1 MKIETNKIYCEDNK
15 ITMSNMED
23 NSIDIVLTSPPY
35 NSTDS
40 KHRQNSTTDL
50 YSKRYDSYNDFKDLG
65 EYISWTVDMFNDF
78 DRVLKDNKPVLYNF
92 SYGTENPHLPYILIN
107 ALIEQTNWTIAD
119 TIIWK
124 KKSALPNNVSH
135 NRLTRIVEFVWV
147 ICRKSEIKTFQ
158 MDKEVKS
165 TSKTGQKYYCNY
177 FNFIDAKNNDGSNN
191 INKAVYSTDLCN
203 QLLNMY
209 GKDDYVVYDPFM
221 GVGTTAKSC
230 VELGM
235 DYIGSEI
242 SQDQINYFLENNG
255 MSDEIVN
262 NVVEI
267 DEPEVTSINDE
278 IDNLEF

>member
-230 VELGM
+230 MELGM

>member
-40 KHRQNSTTDL
+40 KHRQSSIKDL
-50 YSKRYDSYNDFKDLG
+50 YCKRYDSYNDFKDLG
-65 EYISWTVDMFNDF
+65 EYISWTVDMFNEF
-78 DRVLKDNKPVLYNF
+78 DRILKDNRPVLYNF
-92 SYGTENPHLPYILIN
+92 SYGTENPHLPYILVN
-107 ALIEQTNWTIAD
+107 AIIEQTNWTIAD

-191 INKAVYSTDLCN
+191 LNKAVYSTDLCN
-203 QLLNMY
+203 QLLDLY

-221 GVGTTAKSC
+221 GIGTTAKSC
-230 VELGM
+230 IELGM
-235 DYIGSEI
+235 NYIGSEI

-255 MSDEIVN
+255 MGDEMVTDVSEIE
-262 NVVEI
+262 VV
-267 DEPEVTSINDE
+267 SINDE
-278 IDNLEF
+278 IDDLEF